1 MIYKAKKDSTA
12 YAYIKDILEKEDK
25 EREAYFKRVEEAVGF
40 KVETYSGYQPNRT
53 INRKCQMTAILVPEE
68 TWNQLDQKL
77 WQKKGMV
84 QGLAQIVPSKRTKK
98 RKEIISVLHSY
109 HPVSSHWDI
118 LADLGLPEPN
128 PSSFSITQLLRNGK
142 CDTLML
148 YLDESIRADKEN
160 PDLVEITR
168 TEYEQIIGA

>member
-1 MIYKAKKDSTA
+1 MIYKAKKDSKP
-12 YAYIKDILEKEDK
+12 YDYIKDILEKEDK
-25 EREAYFKRVEEAVGF
+25 EREAYFERVNKAVGF
-40 KVETYSGYQPNRT
+40 NVEAYSGYQPNKT

-84 QGLAQIVPSKRTKK
+84 HGLVQIVPSKRTK
-98 RKEIISVLHSY
+98 RGKEIISVLHSY

-128 PSSFSITQLLRNGK
+128 PSSFSISQLLRNGK
-142 CDTLML
+142 WDTFML
-148 YLDESIRADKEN
+148 YLDETIRADKEN
-160 PDLVEITR
+160 TDLVEITR
-168 TEYEQIIGA
+168 TEYEKIMEE